1 MESKKEQQIYEVTA
15 EVDNSII
22 NEWENWIVEHVR
34 EIVALDDGNIFSKGV
49 INRLNNSLL
58 GSLPDEKST
67 TTTSTYVMQ
76 YTAVNETSI
85 TTYIQKYAPVL
96 RKAVPAFAD
105 KIKTSR
111 RILVE
116 YKTISNPPQTKN
128 FGYVF

>member
-1 MESKKEQQIYEVTA
+1 MESKKEQHVYEVTA

-49 INRLNNSLL
+49 INKLNNSLM
-58 GSLPDEKST
+58 GSLPEEKP
-67 TTTSTYVMQ
+67 TTSTYVIQ
-76 YTAVNETSI
+76 YQAVNETSI
-85 TTYIQKYAPVL
+85 TTYIQKHAPNL
-96 RKAVPAFAD
+96 RKGAAQFGD
-105 KIKTSR
+105 KLKTSR
-111 RILVE
+111 RLLVE

>member
-1 MESKKEQQIYEVTA
+1 MESKKEQLIYEVTV

-22 NEWENWIVEHVR
+22 NEFENWIVEHVR

-49 INRLNNSLL
+49 VNKLNTHLESL
-58 GSLPDEKST
+58 EKP

-76 YTAVNETSI
+76 YFAVNGENSI
-85 TTYIQKYAPVL
+85 TTYLQKYAPNF
-96 RKAVPAFAD
+96 RKPVPAFVD